1 MTTDVSQLSASDINL
16 ADNGIFRRNEAHD
29 LFRTLRRD
37 APVHWSGPSDI
48 NDQGFWSLTKLEDV
62 LYVSR
67 NPELFISS
75 RGITMGQPPQG
86 EDGGVGTEGGGGP
99 MAEAAYGAS
108 QYGMLIT
115 SDPPNHVKLR
125 RLVNKGF
132 TPRAVRAME
141 DHIRNLTTTV
151 INDVANKGQA
161 DFVADIAAPLPL
173 AVICGM
179 MGIER
184 EHWDTM
190 LNFSN
195 QLLGSSDSEYQQE
208 AATDSDTETGSPE
221 AAQLAAQQS
230 AMGLYQHFMGM
241 IADRRENRRDDLV
254 ALLVDSEIEG
264 DQLNDMDILLF
275 CLLLVVAGNE
285 TTRNAISGGMHA
297 LSQHP
302 DQWQLLRDNPD
313 LIDGA
318 VEEILRW
325 TSPVAHMAR
334 YATADTEI
342 RGQAIKE
349 GDRIVMW
356 YPSVNRDEDQFLNPD
371 TFDITRN
378 PNDHLAF
385 GIGEHFCLGAGFAR
399 LEIKVIFQELLRRLP
414 DIHATSAPER
424 LNSNFVAGIKRL
436 PVEFT
441 PEG

>member
-1 MTTDVSQLSASDINL
+1 MTTTELNASDINL

-29 LFRTLRRD
+29 LFRILRSE
-37 APVHWSGPSDI
+37 APVHWSGPSEI

-62 LYVSR
+62 LHVSR

-86 EDGGVGTEGGGGP
+86 EEGGVGTQGGGGP
-99 MAEAAYGAS
+99 IAEAAYGAS

-141 DHIRNLTTTV
+141 DHIRNLTTAV
-151 INDVANKGQA
+151 IDDVATKGQA
-161 DFVADIAAPLPL
+161 DFVNDIAARLPL
-173 AVICGM
+173 AVICEM

-184 EHWDTM
+184 EHWNTM
-190 LNFSN
+190 LSFSN
-195 QLLGSSDSEYQQE
+195 QLLGSSDQEYQQE
-208 AATDSDTETGSPE
+208 AGVDAEAGSPE
-221 AAQLAAQQS
+221 AAQAAAQQS
-230 AMGLYQHFMGM
+230 AMQLYQHFMGM
-241 IADRRENRRDDLV
+241 IADRREHRRDDLV

-302 DQWQLLRDNPD
+302 DQWQKLQNNPD
-313 LIDGA
+313 LIDSA

-342 RGQAIKE
+342 HGQPIKQ

-356 YPSVNRDEDQFLNPD
+356 YPSVNRDEDQFENPH

-414 DIHATSAPER
+414 DIHATDEPER

-441 PEG
+441 PER

>member
-1 MTTDVSQLSASDINL
+1 MTTTDVTQLSAGEINL

-29 LFRTLRRD
+29 LFRTLRRE
-37 APVHWSGPSDI
+37 APVHWSGPSEA
-48 NDQGFWSLTKLEDV
+48 NHKGFWSLTKLEDV
-62 LYVSR
+62 LAVSR
-67 NPELFISS
+67 QPELFISS
-75 RGITMGQPPQG
+75 RGITLAEPRVD
-86 EDGGVGTEGGGGP
+86 EDESLGTEGGGGA
-99 MAEAAYGAS
+99 MAEAAHGAS

-141 DHIRNLTTTV
+141 DHIRNLTTGILDEV
-151 INDVANKGQA
+151 ADRGECDFVGDVAAQ
-161 DFVADIAAPLPL
+161 LPL
-173 AVICGM
+173 AVICEM

-184 EHWDTM
+184 EHWETM
-190 LNFSN
+190 LNLTN
-195 QLLGSSDSEYQQE
+195 QLLGSSDQEYQQDAGVE
-208 AATDSDTETGSPE
+208 VETGTRE
-221 AAQLAAQQS
+221 AQQAASQQS
-230 AMGLYQHFMGM
+230 AMQMYGHFVEM
-241 IADRRENRRDDLV
+241 IRERKEHRRDDLV

-285 TTRNAISGGMHA
+285 TTRNTISGGMQV
-297 LSQHP
+297 LSEHP
-302 DQWQLLRDNPD
+302 KQWQMLLDDPQ

-334 YATADTEI
+334 IATADTEI
-342 RGQAIKE
+342 HGQAIAK
-349 GDRIVMW
+349 GDRVVMW
-356 YPSVNRDEDQFLNPD
+356 YPSVNRDEDQFEHPD
-371 TFDITRN
+371 VFDITRD

-399 LEIKVIFQELLRRLP
+399 AEIKVIFEELLRRLP
-414 DIHATSAPER
+414 DIHAVGEPEL
-424 LNSNFVAGIKRL
+424 LNSNFIAGVKRL

-441 PEG
+441 PER